1 MSIHP
6 SLGKAGK
13 DSKQRSVLKRT
24 ERLRIMMDKDE
35 WKEGDDV
42 YGLPKIKT
50 VRIKI
55 KKEKVEKVETAAVE
69 GAAATAA
76 GPGTKVQP
84 AAGKGGAPGAK
95 GPATGAK
102 GGPAAPKAA
111 EKK

>member
-13 DSKQRSVLKRT
+13 DSKQRSVLKRS
-24 ERLRIMMDKDE
+24 ERLRTMLEKDQ

-42 YGLPKIKT
+42 YGLPKIKI

-55 KKEKVEKVETAAVE
+55 KKEKVEKVAE
-69 GAAATAA
+69 ATATEGVA
-76 GPGTKVQP
+76 P
-84 AAGKGGAPGAK
+84 AAKEAPAKEQASAKGASGKG
-95 GPATGAK
+95 
-102 GGPAAPKAA
+102 A